1 MTTLHPTYFASIRY
15 YKFKFGINK
24 LSLALLYFVFS
35 LLANPVIVKARI
47 SSPLNKTISVSII
60 AESGL
65 GTISGRVTGDLL
77 PLKGAKILLLKNDE
91 VVASTETDA
100 EGHYSFTYLEP
111 GYYDLKGTKE
121 GFRTAITNT
130 IPTKEDQETILDFY
144 MPKFNNKNMN
154 RYPIV
159 ESYHAS
165 QRRNR

>member
-1 MTTLHPTYFASIRY
+1 MKTLHLKYYAAIRH
-15 YKFKFGINK
+15 YKLNNGMNK
-24 LSLALLYFVFS
+24 LSLALIYFVIS

-47 SSPLNKTISVSII
+47 TSPLNNNISASII

-77 PLKGAKILLLKNDE
+77 PLKGAKLLLLKNDE
-91 VVASTETDA
+91 IVATTETDA
-100 EGHYSFTYLEP
+100 DGHYSFTYLEP
-111 GYYDLKGTKE
+111 GYYDLKGTKD

-130 IPTKEDQETILDFY
+130 IPSKEDQETKLDFY

-159 ESYHAS
+159 ESFHAS
-165 QRRNR
+165 QRRSR

>member
-1 MTTLHPTYFASIRY
+1 M
-15 YKFKFGINK
+15 
-24 LSLALLYFVFS
+24 LSFV
-35 LLANPVIVKARI
+35 LITPDELQARI
-47 SSPLNKTISVSII
+47 IPLGNRINTESLISTN
-60 AESGL
+60 GL

-77 PLKGAKILLLKNDE
+77 PIKGAKLQLLKNDE
-91 VVASTETDA
+91 VIATTETDA
-100 EGHYSFTYLEP
+100 DGHYSFTFLEP

-130 IPTKEDQETILDFY
+130 IPSKEDQETKLDFY

-165 QRRNR
+165 QRRK

>member
-1 MTTLHPTYFASIRY
+1 MNTLQRENNTANIHSCLFQ
-15 YKFKFGINK
+15 GIKNTG
-24 LSLALLYFVFS
+24 LSLLCMLSFV
-35 LLANPVIVKARI
+35 LITPDELQARI
-47 SSPLNKTISVSII
+47 IPLGNRINTESLISTN
-60 AESGL
+60 GL

-77 PLKGAKILLLKNDE
+77 PIKGAKLQLLKNDE
-91 VVASTETDA
+91 VIATTETDA
-100 EGHYSFTYLEP
+100 DGHYSFTFLEP

-130 IPTKEDQETILDFY
+130 IPSKEDQETKLDFY

-165 QRRNR
+165 QRRK

>member
-1 MTTLHPTYFASIRY
+1 MTGLNP
-15 YKFKFGINK
+15 GIFQGIKNIG
-24 LSLALLYFVFS
+24 LSFICLLT
-35 LLANPVIVKARI
+35 IVLFPQGELQARTVSNNNTPI
-47 SSPLNKTISVSII
+47 SSSII
-60 AESGL
+60 PANGL

-77 PLKGAKILLLKNDE
+77 PIKGAKLQLLKNDE
-91 VVASTETDA
+91 VVATTETDA
-100 EGHYSFTYLEP
+100 DGHYSFTYLEP

-130 IPTKEDQETILDFY
+130 IPSKEDQETKLDFY

-165 QRRNR
+165 QRRR